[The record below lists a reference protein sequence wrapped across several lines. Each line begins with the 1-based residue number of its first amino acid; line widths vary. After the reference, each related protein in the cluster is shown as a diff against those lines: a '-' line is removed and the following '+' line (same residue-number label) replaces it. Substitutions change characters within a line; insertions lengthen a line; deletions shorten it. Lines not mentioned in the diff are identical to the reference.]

1 MRAERQSG
9 GKGRQGR
16 QWQSPPGNLY
26 ISTIVRVR
34 PGDPPAPTLALVAA
48 VALHETLSVHCAP
61 ACTGPQGLQ
70 IKWPNDILAGN
81 AKLAGILLERAGDS
95 VVIGFGANLAHHP
108 VNLDRPVTDVATLTG
123 DAPHPAT
130 IAERLARTFAT
141 SLAQWR
147 ASGLAPI
154 RSAWL
159 AAAHPLGTRLTTS
172 SGEGNFAG
180 LDESGALLLAAD
192 DGTTKL
198 VHAGDVFLM

>member
-1 MRAERQSG
+1 M
-9 GKGRQGR
+9 
-16 QWQSPPGNLY
+16 
-26 ISTIVRVR
+26 RVR
-34 PGDPPAPTLALVAA
+34 PTDPPAPTLALVAA
-48 VALHETLSVHCAP
+48 VALHEVLTAHCAP
-61 ACTGPQGLQ
+61 AQAGALRGDTSTAPASAGPQGLQ

-130 IAERLARTFAT
+130 VAERLARTFAT